1 MTRYNLKSNRRR
13 MNLQSTSKE
22 EGLLLLREEQLLLRE
37 VPMKTTLQK
46 LSSPKA
52 RWQLREH
59 NLPSQQSRR
68 SQSSRIMLS
77 ESKWKKRKILVM
89 MKEKRETRER
99 IRKRRHRGQSF
110 RRHLKI
116 SRWNTREIKM
126 GCRKMRSSRNRL
138 RNRK

>member
-13 MNLQSTSKE
+13 MNLQLTSKE

-59 NLPSQQSRR
+59 NLPCQQSRR

-77 ESKWKKRKILVM
+77 ESKWKKRNILV
-89 MKEKRETRER
+89 MKEKREMRER
-99 IRKRRHRGQSF
+99 IRKRRHRGQSL

-126 GCRKMRSSRNRL
+126 GCQKMRSSRNRL